1 MRMTGPSPARSASTA
16 RCRDNVVFPAPP
28 FCEART
34 ITCIVP
40 SATPWART
48 AAAEAPRTD
57 GPTAN
62 RATGRQSIRS
72 CGYPCAWGYGAQYG
86 LLCAYA
92 ALRNCG
98 SPQVPTCGVPH
109 VRNHALPILRNTVLA
124 ELRKFARPHF
134 SKSPAHRPQ
143 TLGPS
148 RSQAGDAAP
157 TTARHSE
164 FQILAEHIERLV
176 PSEAVELGGVG
187 APGHAGLSAPRCR
200 LWPPNSSPPEA
211 DGRRACQ
218 HDAGDRAWS
227 GRRGAAPGQRGAA
240 RAGASKSGGTAR
252 LERYRRRRAR
262 RSARAPDR
270 IRCGRSR
277 RGQGGSDRRCLRA
290 F

>member
-1 MRMTGPSPARSASTA
+1 MSETTHFRFCAIPSLRS
-16 RCRDNVVFPAPP
+16 
-28 FCEART
+28 
-34 ITCIVP
+34 
-40 SATPWART
+40 SANSR
-48 AAAEAPRTD
+48 
-57 GPTAN
+57 
-62 RATGRQSIRS
+62 
-72 CGYPCAWGYGAQYG
+72 
-86 LLCAYA
+86 
-92 ALRNCG
+92 
-98 SPQVPTCGVPH
+98 
-109 VRNHALPILRNTVLA
+109 
-124 ELRKFARPHF
+124 RPHF

-277 RGQGGSDRRCLRA
+277 RGQGVVTGAVCAPFELRA
-290 F
+290 RVSSKTSVRRRSISRAAARAERRNASRRPGRSC